1 MEYSPR
7 EIESKWQKRWKD
19 QQEFKAVE
27 DKSRKKYYCL
37 EMFPY
42 PSGKLHMGHVR
53 NYAIGDAVARYKIMR
68 GFNVLHPFGWDSFG
82 LPAENAAIK
91 HGVHPAEWTYKNID
105 TMRGQIKA
113 LGFAYDWDREIA
125 TCKPEYYKWE
135 QLFFIKMYEKGLA
148 YKKQSSVNWC
158 GTCGTVLAN
167 EQVQDGKCW
176 RCSHVVVTKEIEQWF
191 LKISNYAQ
199 ELLEGLETLP
209 GWPERVKTMQKNWIG
224 RSEGVE
230 LDFGIKGS
238 QEKLRIYTTRPD
250 TIYGVTFMSI
260 APEHPLI
267 GALCKGKEQEKEVK
281 AFIEKVRRTTKIE
294 RTAEGGLK
302 EGVFTGSYAVNPL
315 SGDEIPIYTANFV
328 LMDYG
333 TGAVMAVPGHD
344 TRDFDFA
351 KKYKLP
357 VKRVIY
363 KDNHDEPLGAAYTE
377 AGTMINSAQ
386 FDGMNSNEAISK
398 IADHIEKKG
407 LGSKTVNYR
416 LKDWGISRQRY
427 WGCPIPIIY
436 CEKCGVVTVPEK
448 DLPVVLPE
456 DAKLS
461 NIGDDPLSK
470 VESFV
475 NTECPKCGGK
485 ARRETETMDTFVE
498 SSWYYAR
505 YTCPD
510 DEKNGIDKK
519 RADYWLPV
527 DQYIGGIEHACMHLL
542 YARFFHKVL
551 RDMGYLSTSEPASN
565 LLTQGM
571 VIKDGHK
578 MSKSLGNVVDP
589 DYIIEKYGADT
600 ARMFM
605 LFASPPEKD
614 LDWNDK
620 GVEGCHRFISRVW
633 RFIDSNL
640 DIVAKGKVLDP
651 KASLGPEAKKLRN
664 FTHKT
669 LKKVTEDLDVF
680 GFNTAIAAMMEL
692 VNELYK
698 LDVKALNTDNDK
710 AVLKETMEMLVLML
724 SPFAPHASC
733 ELWESLGKKV
743 NSSKEKWPEFD
754 PESIKDDTKTVVVQI
769 NGKVRSKLEIP
780 AGTSEE
786 KVKQLAFEEPGVK
799 KHIEGKEIKKVIYVE
814 GKLLSIAIS
823 GN

>member
-1 MEYSPR
+1 MDYDHKTISL
-7 EIESKWQKRWKD
+7 KWQKKWEK
-19 QQEFKAVE
+19 EHSFKATE
-27 DKSRKKYYCL
+27 DNSKKKYYCL

-53 NYAIGDAVARYKIMR
+53 NYAIGDAVARYKTMR

-113 LGFAYDWDREIA
+113 LGFAYDWDREVT
-125 TCKPEYYKWE
+125 TCRPEYYKWE

-148 YKKQSSVNWC
+148 YKKKSSVNWC
-158 GTCGTVLAN
+158 ETCNTVLAN

-176 RCSHVVVTKEIEQWF
+176 RCSKNIITKEIEQWF
-191 LKISNYAQ
+191 LRISNYAQ
-199 ELLEGLETLP
+199 ELLDGLDTLT
-209 GWPERVKTMQKNWIG
+209 GWPERVRTMQKNWIG

-230 LDFGIKGS
+230 VDFAIKNS
-238 QEKLRIYTTRPD
+238 DKKLRIYTTRPD

-260 APEHPLI
+260 APEHPML
-267 GALCKGKEQEKEVK
+267 ASLCKGTAQEKEVLS
-281 AFIEKVRRTTKIE
+281 FVERMRRTSKIE

-302 EGVFTGSYAVNPL
+302 EGVFTGSYAINPL
-315 SGDEIPIYTANFV
+315 NNQEVPIYTANFV

-333 TGAVMAVPGHD
+333 TGAVMAVPAHD

-351 KKYKLP
+351 KKYNIP
-357 VKRVIY
+357 IKRVIF
-363 KDNHDEPLGAAYTE
+363 KDSANEELSSAYTE
-377 AGTMINSAQ
+377 VGTMTNSAE
-386 FDGMNSNEAISK
+386 FDGLNSDVAMLK
-398 IADHIEKKG
+398 IAEHIEKKG
-407 LGSKTVNYR
+407 LGKRTFNYR

-448 DLPVVLPE
+448 ELPVVLPE

-461 NIGDDPLSK
+461 AIGDDPLSK

-475 NTECPKCGGK
+475 NTKCPKCGGS

-510 DEKNGIDKK
+510 DDKNGIDKK

-551 RDMGYLSTSEPASN
+551 RDMGYLSSNEPATN

-571 VIKDGHK
+571 VIKDGSK

-633 RFIDSNL
+633 RLIDNNL
-640 DIVAKGKVLDP
+640 DIIKHTYKMDVKEL
-651 KASLGPEAKKLRN
+651 SSESKKLRN
-664 FTHKT
+664 LTHKT
-669 LKKVTEDLDVF
+669 IKKLTEDLDAF
-680 GFNTAIAAMMEL
+680 GFNTSISFMMEL
-692 VNELYK
+692 VNEMYK
-698 LDVKALNTDNDK
+698 LDVSKFEKESDK
-710 AVLKETMEMLVLML
+710 AVLKETFNALVLML
-724 SPFAPHASC
+724 CPFAPHTAC
-733 ELWESLGKKV
+733 ELWELMGHKTDAA
-743 NSSKEKWPEFD
+743 KETWPIFD
-754 PESIKDDTKTVVVQI
+754 TEAVKDDKKLVVIQI
-769 NGKVRSKLEIP
+769 NGKLRGKIEVP

-786 KVKQLAFEEPGVK
+786 IVKEMAFNEESVK
-799 KHIEGKEIKKVIYVE
+799 KYLEGKEVKKVIYVE
-814 GKLLSIAIS
+814 GKLLSIAVS

>member
-1 MEYSPR
+1 
-7 EIESKWQKRWKD
+7 
-19 QQEFKAVE
+19 
-27 DKSRKKYYCL
+27 
-37 EMFPY
+37 
-42 PSGKLHMGHVR
+42 
-53 NYAIGDAVARYKIMR
+53 
-68 GFNVLHPFGWDSFG
+68 VLHPFGWDSFG

-113 LGFAYDWDREIA
+113 LGFAYDWDREVT
-125 TCKPEYYKWE
+125 TCRPEYYKWE

-148 YKKQSSVNWC
+148 YKKKSSVNWC
-158 GTCGTVLAN
+158 ETCNTVLAN

-176 RCSHVVVTKEIEQWF
+176 RCSKNIITKEIEQWF
-191 LKISNYAQ
+191 LRISNYAQ
-199 ELLEGLETLP
+199 ELLDGLDTLT
-209 GWPERVKTMQKNWIG
+209 GWPERVRTMQKNWIG

-230 LDFGIKGS
+230 VDFTIKNS
-238 QEKLRIYTTRPD
+238 DKKLRIYTTRPD

-260 APEHPLI
+260 APEHPML
-267 GALCKGKEQEKEVK
+267 ASLCKGTAQEKEVLS
-281 AFIEKVRRTTKIE
+281 FVERMRRTSKIE

-302 EGVFTGSYAVNPL
+302 EGVFTGSYAINPL
-315 SGDEIPIYTANFV
+315 NNQEVPIYTANFV

-333 TGAVMAVPGHD
+333 TGAVMAVPAHD

-351 KKYKLP
+351 KKYNIP
-357 VKRVIY
+357 IKRVIF
-363 KDNHDEPLGAAYTE
+363 KDSPNEELSSAYTE
-377 AGTMINSAQ
+377 AGTMTNSAE
-386 FDGMNSNEAISK
+386 FDGLNSDVAILK
-398 IADHIEKKG
+398 IAEHIEKKG
-407 LGSKTVNYR
+407 LGKRTFNYR

-448 DLPVVLPE
+448 ELPVVLPE

-461 NIGDDPLSK
+461 AIGDDPLSK

-475 NTECPKCGGK
+475 NTKCPKCGGS

-510 DEKNGIDKK
+510 DDKNGIDKK

-551 RDMGYLSTSEPASN
+551 RDMGYLSSNEPATN

-571 VIKDGHK
+571 VIKDGSK

-633 RFIDSNL
+633 RLIDNNL
-640 DIVAKGKVLDP
+640 DIIKHTYKMDVKEL
-651 KASLGPEAKKLRN
+651 SSESKKLRN
-664 FTHKT
+664 LTHKT
-669 LKKVTEDLDVF
+669 IKKLTEDLDAF
-680 GFNTAIAAMMEL
+680 GFNTSISFMMEL
-692 VNELYK
+692 VNEMYK
-698 LDVKALNTDNDK
+698 LDVSKFEKESDK
-710 AVLKETMEMLVLML
+710 AVLKETFNALVLML
-724 SPFAPHASC
+724 CPFAPHTAC
-733 ELWESLGKKV
+733 ELWELMGHKTDAA
-743 NSSKEKWPEFD
+743 KETWPIFD
-754 PESIKDDTKTVVVQI
+754 TEAVKDDKKLVVIQI
-769 NGKVRSKLEIP
+769 NGKLRGKIEVP

-786 KVKQLAFEEPGVK
+786 IVKEMAFNEESVK
-799 KHIEGKEIKKVIYVE
+799 KYLEGKEVKKVIYVE
-814 GKLLSIAIS
+814 GKLLSIAVS

>member
-1 MEYSPR
+1 MDYDHKTISL
-7 EIESKWQKRWKD
+7 KWQKKWEK
-19 QQEFKAVE
+19 EHSFKATE
-27 DKSRKKYYCL
+27 DNSKKKYYCL

-53 NYAIGDAVARYKIMR
+53 NYAIGDAVARYKTMR

-113 LGFAYDWDREIA
+113 LGFAYDWDREVT
-125 TCKPEYYKWE
+125 TCRPEYYKWE

-148 YKKQSSVNWC
+148 YKKKSSVNWC
-158 GTCGTVLAN
+158 ETCNTVLAN

-176 RCSHVVVTKEIEQWF
+176 RCSKNIITKEIEQWF
-191 LKISNYAQ
+191 LRISNYAQ
-199 ELLEGLETLP
+199 ELLDGLDTLT
-209 GWPERVKTMQKNWIG
+209 GWPERVRTMQKNWIG

-230 LDFGIKGS
+230 VDFTIKNS
-238 QEKLRIYTTRPD
+238 DKKLRIYTTRPD

-260 APEHPLI
+260 APEHPML
-267 GALCKGKEQEKEVK
+267 ASLCKGTAQEKEVLS
-281 AFIEKVRRTTKIE
+281 FVERMRRTSKIE

-302 EGVFTGSYAVNPL
+302 EGVFTGSYAINPL
-315 SGDEIPIYTANFV
+315 NNQEVPIYTANFV

-333 TGAVMAVPGHD
+333 TGAVMAVPAHD

-351 KKYKLP
+351 KKYNIP
-357 VKRVIY
+357 IKRVIF
-363 KDNHDEPLGAAYTE
+363 KDSANEELSSAYTE
-377 AGTMINSAQ
+377 VGTMTNSAE
-386 FDGMNSNEAISK
+386 FDGLNSNVAMLK
-398 IADHIEKKG
+398 IAEHIEKKG
-407 LGSKTVNYR
+407 FGKRTVNYR

-448 DLPVVLPE
+448 ELPVVLPE

-461 NIGDDPLSK
+461 AIGDDPLSK

-475 NTECPKCGGK
+475 NTKCPKCGGS

-510 DEKNGIDKK
+510 DDKNGIDKK

-551 RDMGYLSTSEPASN
+551 RDMGYLSSNEPATN

-571 VIKDGHK
+571 VIKDGSK

-633 RFIDSNL
+633 RLIDNNL
-640 DIVAKGKVLDP
+640 DIIKHTYKMDVKEL
-651 KASLGPEAKKLRN
+651 SSESKKLRN
-664 FTHKT
+664 LTHKT
-669 LKKVTEDLDVF
+669 IKKLTEDLDAF
-680 GFNTAIAAMMEL
+680 GFNTSISFMMEL

-698 LDVKALNTDNDK
+698 LDVSKFEKESDK
-710 AVLKETMEMLVLML
+710 AVLKETFNVLVLML
-724 SPFAPHASC
+724 CPFAPHTAC
-733 ELWESLGKKV
+733 ELWELMGHKTDAA
-743 NSSKEKWPEFD
+743 KETWPIFD
-754 PESIKDDTKTVVVQI
+754 AEAVKDDKKLVVIQI
-769 NGKVRSKLEIP
+769 NGKLRGKIEVP

-786 KVKQLAFEEPGVK
+786 IVKEMAFNEESVK
-799 KHIEGKEIKKVIYVE
+799 KYLEGKEVKKVIYVE
-814 GKLLSIAIS
+814 GKLLSIAVS